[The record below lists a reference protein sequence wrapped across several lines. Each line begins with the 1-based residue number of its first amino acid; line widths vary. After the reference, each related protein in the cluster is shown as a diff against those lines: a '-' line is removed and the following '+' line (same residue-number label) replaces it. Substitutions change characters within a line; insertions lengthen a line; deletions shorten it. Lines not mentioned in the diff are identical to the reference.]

1 MNRSVI
7 RSGLTNGRWYK
18 SMLAGGVSLKARIA
32 GYFAGG
38 YEGVSVVKSATK
50 LAYANDTRSTITNA
64 LTDPTIHPSGFAN
77 SGIAGYLGGGSAGTV
92 LSRVNKLSFPGDT
105 LSTLATGLSS
115 AGMTGAAMANS
126 GVAGYQ
132 AIGDTTGGTNFVST
146 VDKFAFPGDTRTT
159 LGTGLSGAR
168 GFFNAM
174 ANVAV
179 AGYFMGGRVTPF
191 AYISTVDKFAF
202 PGDTRTTLG
211 TGLSANNGAQ
221 AGFAN
226 AGVAGYSAGGVISD
240 GRVDKFAFPS
250 DTRSTLATGMS
261 VTNYWVSGVASSG
274 EAGYA
279 GCAGIGGS
287 PSANVDKFAFP
298 SDTRSTLT
306 SILTHA
312 TSGHGS
318 SFSNEGIF

>member
-1 MNRSVI
+1 MLIPFGILAAAGAVGRVSV
-7 RSGLTNGRWYK
+7 
-18 SMLAGGVSLKARIA
+18 A
-32 GYFAGG
+32 GYFFGG
-38 YEGVSVVKSATK
+38 YEGVAVVKSATK
-50 LAYANDTRSTITNA
+50 LTYATDTRSTITDA
-64 LTDPTIHPSGFAN
+64 LTEPTIHPAGFAD
-77 SGIAGYLGGGSAGTV
+77 SGVAGYAGGGFASVV
-92 LSRVNKLSFPGDT
+92 LSRVNKTTFPSDALSILG
-105 LSTLATGLSS
+105 TGLSS
-115 AGMTGAAMANS
+115 GGGTGAAMANS
-126 GVAGYQ
+126 GTAGYQ

-146 VDKFAFPGDTRTT
+146 VDKFAFPSDSRST

-168 GFFNAM
+168 GFFVGM
-174 ANVAV
+174 ANFGV
-179 AGYFMGGRVTPF
+179 AGYFMGGRITPF

-202 PGDTRTTLG
+202 PADSRSTLG

-221 AGFAN
+221 AGFAD

-250 DTRSTLATGMS
+250 DTRSALATGMS
-261 VTNYWVSGVASSG
+261 VNNYWVSATSDSG
-274 EAGYA
+274 IAGYA

-287 PSANVDKFAFP
+287 PSSSVDKFAFP

-318 SFSNEGIF
+318 SFSNEGVF